1 MFDLPKIR
9 RAARI
14 SQVELSRRAQISR
27 PRLSAAENGY
37 LELTT
42 NELRR
47 IEAVVSEEPS
57 RRADRIRQAFTDA
70 ALVAAS
76 M

>member
-1 MFDLPKIR
+1 MFDLQNIR

-14 SQVELSRRAQISR
+14 SQVELSRRAEISR

-42 NELRR
+42 DELRR
-47 IEAVVSEEPS
+47 IHAVVSEEPS
-57 RRADRIRQAFTDA
+57 RRAERIRQAFTEGTLA
-70 ALVAAS
+70 TA
-76 M
+76 